1 MESVITDLKKPFKEV
16 YELLDLNDTRNAMRS
31 SMRREAKRLR
41 AVAVSNLRSY
51 GPQTVKGEGDLAD
64 NILIRVYPKKYG
76 TGFMLTVK
84 GRNGKDPKIMHQTR
98 KGLKPILMWAEDGT
112 KGRRVGRRT
121 KSKAGKSSFGK
132 RLRRYI
138 RGGHSTGRMRRYA
151 FLARTEA
158 QEEGRIENNLFDAFQ
173 KNITRRAKRKK
184 LI

>member
-1 MESVITDLKKPFKEV
+1 MESVITDLKKPFKDV

-41 AVAVSNLRSY
+41 GVAVSKLRAY
-51 GPQTVKGEGDLAD
+51 GPMTKKGKGDLAD

-98 KGLKPILMWAEDGT
+98 RGLKPIMMWAEDGT
-112 KGRRVGRRT
+112 RDRRVGRRT
-121 KSKAGKSSFGK
+121 KSKPGRSSFGK
-132 RLRRYI
+132 MLRRYV
-138 RGGHSTGRMRRYA
+138 RGGHSTGRMNRYA

-158 QEEGRIENNLFDAFQ
+158 QEEGRIESNLFDVFQ